1 MLGNDYEGQV
11 CSIARSLE
19 LVGERWSLL
28 VIREV
33 FRGNRR
39 FGQMLEGM
47 GVARN
52 ILASR
57 LQRLCDAGILE
68 RRPYGERPDRFEYFL
83 TEKGLDLWPVMVS
96 LLHWGNVHEPLPHG
110 PPMLL
115 LHKGECQGEI
125 DDRRICTRCGK
136 HLGPREAVAVDGPGL
151 KPALEALGTA
161 A

>member
-1 MLGNDYEGQV
+1 
-11 CSIARSLE
+11 
-19 LVGERWSLL
+19 

-39 FGQMLEGM
+39 FGEMVG
-47 GVARN
+47 GTGIARN
-52 ILASR
+52 VLASR
-57 LQRLCDAGILE
+57 LQRLVDAGILE
-68 RRPYGERPDRFEYFL
+68 RRRYSEHPERYEYFL

-96 LLHWGNVHEPLPHG
+96 LMHWGDKHEPLPHG

-115 LHKGECQGEI
+115 VHKGQCSGEI

-151 KPALEALGTA
+151 APALKALEPA